1 MNIYNS
7 FARENDLDLSGDF
20 GNVLD
25 ILNNTRKNYFV
36 TGKAG
41 TGKSTLLQVFVN
53 NSNKKIVRLAPT
65 GIAAVNI
72 QGVTI
77 HSFFRFPPRPLSS
90 EDIKLSRHRELY
102 SSLDT
107 IIIDEVSMVR
117 ADLMDAIDQFMRI
130 NGKHKDK
137 PFGGVQMLFFGDIF
151 QLQPVVASEEEQ
163 KYFASYYK
171 SPYFF
176 DAKIFNALAYDI
188 MDLKKVFRQEDKE
201 FIGLL
206 DAVRLESIND
216 SQFSELNNRYIPD
229 YWPSKDDKSITLTS
243 TNKLAADMN
252 EFRLNEISDREFTF
266 MGTIEG
272 EFPKRSLPTEMLLR
286 LKRGA
291 QVMFV
296 KNDSNKRW
304 VNGTIGH
311 IKSIKDDFIEV
322 EVINNGDKYNYPV
335 DIVKW
340 EVLKYKY
347 DYYYH
352 KIITEV
358 VGTFTQ
364 YPIKLAWA
372 ITIHKSQGLTFDDVI
387 IDLGSG
393 AFAHGQTYVALSRC
407 TNLDGIILKKK
418 IYPSDII
425 VDYPVK
431 RFYSS
436 RFL

>member
-1 MNIYNS
+1 
-7 FARENDLDLSGDF
+7 
-20 GNVLD
+20 
-25 ILNNTRKNYFV
+25 
-36 TGKAG
+36 
-41 TGKSTLLQVFVN
+41 
-53 NSNKKIVRLAPT
+53 
-65 GIAAVNI
+65 
-72 QGVTI
+72 
-77 HSFFRFPPRPLSS
+77 
-90 EDIKLSRHRELY
+90 
-102 SSLDT
+102 LDT
-107 IIIDEVSMVR
+107 LIIDEVSMVR

-130 NGKHKDK
+130 NGKDENK

-163 KYFASYYK
+163 RYFASYYK

-176 DAKIFNALAYDI
+176 DAKIFNTLSYDI
-188 MDLKKVFRQEDKE
+188 LNLKKVFRQKDKE
-201 FIGLL
+201 FIKLL
-206 DAVRLESIND
+206 DAVRLKSINN
-216 SQFSELNNRYIPD
+216 SQFSELNKRYIPD

-252 EFRLNEISDREFTF
+252 EFRLNDIPNREFTF
-266 MGTIEG
+266 MGMIEG

-286 LKRGA
+286 LKHGA
-291 QVMFV
+291 QIMFV
-296 KNDSNKRW
+296 KNDFKKSW

-311 IKSIKDDFIEV
+311 ICGIKDDFIEV
-322 EVINNGDKYNYPV
+322 EIIHNGEKYNYPV
-335 DIVKW
+335 EKVEW
-340 EVLKYKY
+340 EVLNYKY
-347 DYYYH
+347 DYHYH

-372 ITIHKSQGLTFDDVI
+372 ITIHKSQGLTFDNVI

-407 TNLDGIILKKK
+407 TNFDGIILKKK
-418 IYPSDII
+418 INPSDII